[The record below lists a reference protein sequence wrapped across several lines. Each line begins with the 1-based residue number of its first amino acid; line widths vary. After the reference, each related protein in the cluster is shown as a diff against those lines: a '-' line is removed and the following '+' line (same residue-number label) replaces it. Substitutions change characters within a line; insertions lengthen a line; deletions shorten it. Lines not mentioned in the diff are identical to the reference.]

1 MHVLCAV
8 DADHVASVATVNHLM
23 SVNMVVWLCHY
34 LVACHAVEYVDVV
47 ATYMTH
53 VVVLEPCIVVV
64 GVMIVHAVTHMV
76 GVIVVVAPTIVMTF
90 VVMTL
95 VMAFAM
101 VVYCGC
107 VVTVIVLVILCC
119 IVCIHCHCTENHHHS
134 CDTHYHLLHNLY
146 FF

>member
-53 VVVLEPCIVVV
+53 MVVLEPCIVVV

-76 GVIVVVAPTIVMTF
+76 GILVVVSPTI
-90 VVMTL
+90 VMTL
-95 VMAFAM
+95 VMAFAMVAM

-119 IVCIHCHCTENHHHS
+119 IVCVHCHCTENHHHS

>member
-23 SVNMVVWLCHY
+23 SVNMVVWLCNY

-76 GVIVVVAPTIVMTF
+76 GILVVVAPTI
-90 VVMTL
+90 VMTL

-101 VVYCGC
+101 VVYSGC

-134 CDTHYHLLHNLY
+134 CDTHYHLLHNIY
-146 FF
+146 SF